1 LTTDQTR
8 LKVFEFHTQLTTEFR
23 CTLENP
29 KELPK
34 LDFEQGQSPLNEN
47 LDGTAGKGTYRETRT
62 HDTTIHTTVKP
73 PVVHETIRPIETE
86 IIDTELT
93 VHRHVHHYVHRIQPV
108 IVSSFE
114 EERLAHDILGQGQ
127 PSMGNAMYRE
137 STLHEG
143 NGEMCRLC
151 GADGNLLSH
160 IGSLKRRNNEAS
172 STGACP
178 VCGSDRGVGGVSR
191 DTKGTNGQAVP
202 RGVGDVTGGATVVQ
216 DGERSRWG
224 FGANPADRERG
235 IAGGE
240 TEGDLTRGV
249 REMKISQ

>member
-1 LTTDQTR
+1 M
-8 LKVFEFHTQLTTEFR
+8 TEFR
-23 CTLENP
+23 RTLENP
-29 KELPK
+29 SKP
-34 LDFEQGQSPLNEN
+34 DFEQGRNEN
-47 LDGTAGKGTYRETRT
+47 LDGTVGKGTYRETRT

-108 IVSSFE
+108 IVSSYE

-137 STLHEG
+137 STMEG
-143 NGEMCRLC
+143 NGETCRLC

-178 VCGSDRGVGGVSR
+178 VCGSDRGGGVSR
-191 DTKGTNGQAVP
+191 DTKGMEQAV
-202 RGVGDVTGGATVVQ
+202 RGVGESDVVQ

-224 FGANPADRERG
+224 FGANPADRER
-235 IAGGE
+235 

>member
-1 LTTDQTR
+1 M
-8 LKVFEFHTQLTTEFR
+8 TEFR
-23 CTLENP
+23 RTLENP

-34 LDFEQGQSPLNEN
+34 FDFEQPRNEN
-47 LDGTAGKGTYRETRT
+47 LDGDISTAGKGTYRETRT

-114 EERLAHDILGQGQ
+114 EERLAHDILGHGQ
-127 PSMGNAMYRE
+127 PSNGKSMYRE
-137 STLHEG
+137 STMQEG
-143 NGEMCRLC
+143 NGEMCGLC

-160 IGSLKRRNNEAS
+160 IGSLKRRNNESS

-178 VCGSDRGVGGVSR
+178 VCGSDRGVSS
-191 DTKGTNGQAVP
+191 TKETSGQAVP

-235 IAGGE
+235 GE
-240 TEGDLTRGV
+240 IEGDLTKGV